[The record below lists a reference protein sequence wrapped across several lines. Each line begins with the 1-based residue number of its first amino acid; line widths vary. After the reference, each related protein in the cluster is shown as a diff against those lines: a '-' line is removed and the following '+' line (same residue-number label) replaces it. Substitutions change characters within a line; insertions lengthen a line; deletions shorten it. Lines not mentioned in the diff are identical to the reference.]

1 MIHLIIDSE
10 GGKASLSVYGGK
22 EVTTECAVMI
32 DAIFKD
38 EHFRDLFL
46 YIFNQKLTAFQN
58 ELDELK
64 EKLENDKNNSSNES
78 RE

>member
-10 GGKASLSVYGGK
+10 GGKASLRVIGGK
-22 EVTTECAVMI
+22 EIHTECAVMI
-32 DAIFKD
+32 DAIF
-38 EHFRDLFL
+38 ENERFRDLFL
-46 YIFNQKLTAFQN
+46 HIFDQKLTAFQN